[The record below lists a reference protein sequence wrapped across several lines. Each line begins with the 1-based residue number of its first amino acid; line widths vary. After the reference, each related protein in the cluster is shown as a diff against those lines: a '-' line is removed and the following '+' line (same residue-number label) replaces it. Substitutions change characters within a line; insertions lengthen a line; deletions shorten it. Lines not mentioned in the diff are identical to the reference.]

1 MKYLS
6 LGEAET
12 KRQQAV
18 EFLRRIG
25 KDAEA
30 DEFEDMSPEEY
41 AEHKGADLLDN
52 PADGKGKKM
61 ARNKTK
67 QQLQAELGEANDYI
81 EQLEGKLDD
90 IAGIASEE
98 DEDEDTEDE
107 EEDSDDDTEDD
118 GLE

>member
-18 EFLRRIG
+18 DFLRRIG
-25 KDAEA
+25 KDDEA

-52 PADGKGKKM
+52 PTNRKGKKM

-67 QQLQAELGEANDYI
+67 EQLQAELGEANDYI
-81 EQLEGKLDD
+81 EQLERKLDD
-90 IAGIASEE
+90 IAGIASDEDEDSE
-98 DEDEDTEDE
+98 DEDEDG
-107 EEDSDDDTEDD
+107 DDDAEDD